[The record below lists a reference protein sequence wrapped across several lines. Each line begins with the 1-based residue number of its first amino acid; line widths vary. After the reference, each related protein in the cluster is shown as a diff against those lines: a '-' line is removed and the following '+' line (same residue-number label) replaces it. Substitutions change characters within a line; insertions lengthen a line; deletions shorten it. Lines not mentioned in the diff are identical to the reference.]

1 MSELDAPFGA
11 PVGMPRQAGDATFT
25 LGLPLLA
32 DILAALAGA
41 DTTSSVAA
49 ASLPMLLDQ
58 PGVRACAVLVRTAS
72 DAVVLASAGYDC
84 GTMAAGMT
92 LPLDAGLPVT
102 EAIST
107 SRLVVR
113 GTGPSWVAVPFGR
126 RRTGALLLSLTS
138 APPGAAD
145 DLARLHRLARALGDA
160 LERAGRQESAVVEL
174 ADIAL
179 RLTPAIPTGAGLD
192 VAVRCLPIEGAVGGD
207 VALCLPDPHGG
218 HWLFVADVCGAGLLG
233 ALTARSVATAVVA
246 VAPFVDCPEQ
256 LLAAVERAVRT
267 NVGAGSFVTA
277 IAAHVTGGRLRV
289 ASAGHPSPLLLTS
302 TDAVALPLE
311 PGEPLALEIGAGV
324 ARRVTTYDLPV
335 DAVLL
340 LHTDGLTDRRTSGG
354 TRVVELL
361 ELVSG
366 GCDGSLEQV
375 ADRVLAAALTA
386 GEAGDDVS
394 LLLVR
399 VPARWP
405 SAPA

>member
-1 MSELDAPFGA
+1 MSELDAPLGA
-11 PVGMPRQAGDATFT
+11 PVGPPRQAGDAAFT
-25 LGLPLLA
+25 PGLPLLT

-41 DTTSSVAA
+41 DTAGSVAA
-49 ASLPMLLDQ
+49 AGLPLLLEQ
-58 PGVRACAVLVRTAS
+58 PGVRACAVLVRNAS

-138 APPGAAD
+138 APPGAAE

-160 LERAGRQESAVVEL
+160 LERAGRQERAVVEL
-174 ADIAL
+174 ADVAL
-179 RLTPAIPTGAGLD
+179 RLAPALPTGAGLD

-207 VALCLPDPHGG
+207 VALCLPDPRGG

-233 ALTARSVATAVVA
+233 ALTARSVATAAVA
-246 VAPFVDCPEQ
+246 VAPFVDGPEQ
-256 LLAAVERAVRT
+256 LLAAVERAVRPD
-267 NVGAGSFVTA
+267 VGAGSFVTA
-277 IAAHVTGGRLRV
+277 VAAHLTGGRLRV
-289 ASAGHPSPLLLTS
+289 ASAGHPPPLLLTA
-302 TDAVALPLE
+302 TAVVTLSLD

-324 ARRVTTYDLPV
+324 ARRTTTYDLPV

-340 LHTDGLTDRRTSGG
+340 LHTDGLTDRCTDAG
-354 TRVVELL
+354 TRVVEAL
-361 ELVSG
+361 ELVSA
-366 GCDGSLEQV
+366 GCDGSLDAI
-375 ADRVLAAALTA
+375 ADCVLAAAQTA

-399 VPARWP
+399 VPATGGQ
-405 SAPA
+405 

>member
-1 MSELDAPFGA
+1 MSELDVPLGA
-11 PVGMPRQAGDATFT
+11 PVGLPRQPGDAAFT

-41 DTTSSVAA
+41 DAASSVAA
-49 ASLPMLLDQ
+49 AGLPLLLDQ

-84 GTMAAGMT
+84 GIMAAGMT

-160 LERAGRQESAVVEL
+160 LDRAGRQERAVVEL
-174 ADIAL
+174 ADVAL
-179 RLTPAIPTGAGLD
+179 RLAPTVPAGTGLD
-192 VAVRCLPIEGAVGGD
+192 VAVRCLPIEGVVGGD
-207 VALCLPDPHGG
+207 VALCLPDPRGG

-233 ALTARSVATAVVA
+233 ALTARSVATAAVA
-246 VAPFVDCPEQ
+246 VAPFVDGPEQ
-256 LLAAVERAVRT
+256 LLAAVERAVRPD
-267 NVGAGSFVTA
+267 VGAGSFVTA
-277 IAAHVTGGRLRV
+277 VAAHLTGGRLRV
-289 ASAGHPSPLLLTS
+289 ASAGHPPPLLLTS
-302 TDAVALPLE
+302 TAAATLSLD

-324 ARRVTTYDLPV
+324 ARRTTTYDLPV

-340 LHTDGLTDRRTSGG
+340 LHTDGLTERCTDAG
-354 TRVVELL
+354 TRVVEAL
-361 ELVSG
+361 ELVPA
-366 GCDGSLEQV
+366 GCDGSLDAV
-375 ADRVLAAALTA
+375 ADRVLAAAQTA

-399 VPARWP
+399 VPA
-405 SAPA
+405 AGGQ

>member
-1 MSELDAPFGA
+1 MSELDVPLGA
-11 PVGMPRQAGDATFT
+11 PVGLPRQPGDAAFT

-41 DTTSSVAA
+41 DAAGSVAA
-49 ASLPMLLDQ
+49 AGLPLLLDQ
-58 PGVRACAVLVRTAS
+58 PDVRACAVLVRTAS

-160 LERAGRQESAVVEL
+160 LDRAGRQERAVVEL
-174 ADIAL
+174 ADVAL
-179 RLTPAIPTGAGLD
+179 RLAPTVPAGTGLD
-192 VAVRCLPIEGAVGGD
+192 VAVRCLPIEGVVGGD
-207 VALCLPDPHGG
+207 VALCLPDPRGG

-233 ALTARSVATAVVA
+233 ALTARSVATAALA
-246 VAPFVDCPEQ
+246 VAPFVDGPEQ
-256 LLAAVERAVRT
+256 LLAAVERAVRPD
-267 NVGAGSFVTA
+267 VGAGSFVTA
-277 IAAHVTGGRLRV
+277 VAAHLTGGQLWV
-289 ASAGHPSPLLLTS
+289 ASAGHPPPLLLTS
-302 TDAVALPLE
+302 TDAVTLSLD

-324 ARRVTTYDLPV
+324 ARRTTTYDLPV

-340 LHTDGLTDRRTSGG
+340 LHTDGLTERCTGAG
-354 TRVVELL
+354 TRVVEAL
-361 ELVSG
+361 ELVPA
-366 GCDGSLEQV
+366 GCDGSLDAV
-375 ADRVLAAALTA
+375 ADRVLAAAQTA

-399 VPARWP
+399 VPA
-405 SAPA
+405 ADGQ